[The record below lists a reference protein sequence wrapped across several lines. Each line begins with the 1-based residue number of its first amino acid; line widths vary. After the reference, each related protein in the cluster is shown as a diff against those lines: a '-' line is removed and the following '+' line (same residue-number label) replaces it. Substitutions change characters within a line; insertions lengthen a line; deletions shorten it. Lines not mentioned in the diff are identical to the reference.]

1 MTRDITAQDLSHVS
15 DEQLQAELKLRGEKR
30 QREELGRRRGHCEEV
45 EKNVDALLAVARHVF
60 AACSDDTIRNR
71 SFECPRCFLLEV
83 KRHRMMD
90 DDYELRL
97 EVVNDPLLDP
107 DNPQRRGEW

>member
-1 MTRDITAQDLSHVS
+1 MARDITALDLSQVS
-15 DEQLQAELKLRGEKR
+15 DEQLRAELKLRSET
-30 QREELGRRRGHCEEV
+30 RRREAIGLRRAHCGEV
-45 EKNVDALLAVARHVF
+45 EKNVDALLAVVRHAF
-60 AACSDDTIRNR
+60 DTCYDDKIRNR

-97 EVVNDPLLDP
+97 EVVNDPLSDP
-107 DNPQRRGEW
+107 DNPHRGDSW